1 MYDWGESALFNF
13 FKKNECKNEKLY
25 RMVVEAARS
34 SLDIKETK
42 EKIIY
47 VIGKYLKADRCFI
60 MEYDKQNDRFKETI
74 EEYTSSPRIKSYL
87 GVDLN
92 SHIPHFVQAFKEGKS
107 LIFNQDQT
115 KINNEEVD
123 LNGGTYEAE
132 KTAIESY
139 RVYSAVVFPIFY
151 VDEFLGDLVV
161 HYVDKKHNAGE
172 DELNLIKMVSG
183 QLAIALHQS
192 SIYEKLKVQNEIQN
206 AILNNIPFMAWL
218 KDKDCKFLA
227 VNKKMA
233 EAYGVDPEEFIG
245 KDDSYFT
252 PDMTPDYRKIDL
264 EVMAKRETIVAEEL
278 IFYKG
283 TKRWSETFKSPI
295 VDDYGNVLGT
305 AGVAHDITDKKNTQ
319 LELQQKQE
327 KIVEQAKREVL
338 LRKLIE
344 KMRSTLDIEQVL
356 EFVCEE
362 TAIVFDVQRVAI
374 TQFDYDNPNKRVKF
388 RKEYK
393 ESPSILGYYD
403 LKHRDEI
410 AKWGYDIFKTR
421 SIYPVSDLKQVDVPD
436 FVKDSLTDIGV
447 KSIVAKTISSGQNNW
462 GMIVLSEYN
471 HYRDWTEDEQSL
483 LEAISNQIYI
493 AINQSE
499 AYFKQKLMAEREK
512 ISRNI
517 IEILRSSLDKTIIK
531 KQFVKNIGKLFDAD
545 RVFFSEYNPSTNS
558 YLPVDENSEYLSGP
572 NVKSFVGFD
581 WSTSDIKDNI
591 LPLLEKREIKIPNWD
606 VYIKAE
612 LKLREGKQNLHLD
625 QSVKSSY
632 SFPVL
637 HLTDIIG
644 YFCIDFTHKYCDLS
658 EEDTGRVRSIC
669 TQAGIALYQADL
681 YLRSQEAMDMKNEFI
696 SKTVM
701 TARTVL
707 NNIVELSKAMEGQEA
722 YCAKHIENLNHV
734 DENVKHLLKIVE
746 DLKASVE

>member
-1 MYDWGESALFNF
+1 
-13 FKKNECKNEKLY
+13 
-25 RMVVEAARS
+25 MVVEAVRS

-42 EKIIY
+42 EEIIS

-60 MEYDKQNDRFKETI
+60 MEYDKQNDRFKETT
-74 EEYTSSPRIKSYL
+74 EEYASSPNIKSYL

-92 SHIPHFVQAFKEGKS
+92 FHIPHFIKEFKNGKT
-107 LIFNQDQT
+107 LIFNQDHI
-115 KINNEEVD
+115 KINNEDVD
-123 LNGGTYEAE
+123 LNGGSFEAE
-132 KTAIESY
+132 KLAIEEY
-139 RVYSAVVFPIFY
+139 KVYSAVVFPIFY
-151 VDEFLGDLVV
+151 ADEFLGELVI

-192 SIYEKLKVQNEIQN
+192 NIYEKMRVQNEIQS

-218 KDKDCKFLA
+218 KDKNSVLLA
-227 VNKKMA
+227 ANESFAKNCDVEIK
-233 EAYGVDPEEFIG
+233 DLIG
-245 KDDSYFT
+245 KTDFEFFPTDHAESYVRE
-252 PDMTPDYRKIDL
+252 DKI
-264 EVMAKRETIVAEEL
+264 VMEIGETISSNDL
-278 IFYKG
+278 IVGSDGKALWY
-283 TKRWSETFKSPI
+283 ETFKSP
-295 VDDYGNVLGT
+295 VRDVMGNIIGT
-305 AGVAHDITDKKNTQ
+305 VGLSRDITVIRNAE
-319 LELQQKQE
+319 LELQKQQE
-327 KIVEQAKREVL
+327 KIVTQAKREIL

-344 KMRSTLDIEQVL
+344 KMRSSLDIEQVL

-393 ESPSILGYYD
+393 QNPSVLGYYD

-410 AKWGYDIFKTR
+410 ANWGYDVFKTR
-421 SIYPVSDLKQVDVPD
+421 SIYPVDNLQQTALPN
-436 FVKDSLTDIGV
+436 FVKDSLTEIGI
-447 KSIVAKTISSGQNNW
+447 KSIVAKTISNGENTW

-499 AYFKQKLMAEREK
+499 AYSKQKIMAEREK

-531 KQFVKNIGKLFDAD
+531 KQFVKNIGKFFDAD
-545 RVFFSEYNPSTNS
+545 RVFFSEYDASQNT
-558 YLPVDENSEYLSGP
+558 YLPIDKNSEYLSGP
-572 NVKSFVGFD
+572 DVKSFVGFD
-581 WSTSDIKDNI
+581 WSTSDIKDHVQ
-591 LPLLEKREIKIPNWD
+591 PLLEKREIKIPNWD
-606 VYIKAE
+606 EYVKTE
-612 LKLREGKQNLHLD
+612 LKLSEGKQNLYLD
-625 QSVKSSY
+625 QNVKSSY

-637 HLTDIIG
+637 HQTDIIG
-644 YFCIDFTHKYCDLS
+644 YFCIDFTHKYDGLS

-681 YLRSQEAMDMKNEFI
+681 YLRSQEAMGIKNEFI

-701 TARTVL
+701 AASNVL
-707 NNIVELSKAMEGQEA
+707 NNIVQLSAAMEGQEA
-722 YCAKHIENLNHV
+722 YCEKHIENLNHV
-734 DENVKHLLKIVE
+734 GENIDYLLKIV
-746 DLKASVE
+746 DNLKASIQD